1 MRALRA
7 VIVSLA
13 LVLFLGAGCGAGDAD
28 RDAGIAGPN
37 STARSGEAGRDR
49 SADDGPNIVFV
60 MTDDKEEKML
70 SWMPVVRS
78 RMMDG
83 GVTFDNAF
91 VTQSLCCPS
100 RVTALRGQYSHNHRI
115 TANDVPDGGTV
126 RFRRRGLDEST
137 FARWLQDSGHH
148 TGLVGK
154 YLNNTEKHYVP
165 PG

>member
-1 MRALRA
+1 M
-7 VIVSLA
+7 SLT